1 MLVELDG
8 GVRLWSDDVC
18 GLIVC
23 VGIEVSVVDITIL
36 GATVVDGL
44 VFSWLVINVD
54 DMVVF
59 VLVWGIAKMSRWLK
73 LGKYNKDCPSS
84 KYK

>member
-1 MLVELDG
+1 LLVELDG

-18 GLIVC
+18 GLIVF
-23 VGIEVSVVDITIL
+23 VDTEVSVVDITIL

-44 VFSWLVINVD
+44 VFSWLVVNVD

-59 VLVWGIAKMSRWLK
+59 VLVWGIAKMSR
-73 LGKYNKDCPSS
+73 
-84 KYK
+84 

>member
-1 MLVELDG
+1 VF
-8 GVRLWSDDVC
+8 
-18 GLIVC
+18 
-23 VGIEVSVVDITIL
+23 VVDITIL

-59 VLVWGIAKMSRWLK
+59 VLVWGIAKMSR
-73 LGKYNKDCPSS
+73 
-84 KYK
+84 